1 MQVGPELRHCIL
13 SGKFLISGNY
23 STSNDPNT
31 DIIPTELMPIDYNV
45 AFPLALICSLGIL
58 VLITDAVITK
68 SGAISYWMSVAG
80 LTIIGAFLFPGIEL
94 NGGVPAPSG
103 LSRLFCTI
111 FIASGL
117 LTVIF
122 SRDYLRRLG
131 SERGEYYLM
140 IIFSVAGMMLM
151 ALATDLVILF
161 LGLELMSICLYVLAG
176 YLRTRIS
183 GNEASLKYFLLGAF
197 ITGFILY
204 GIALIYGSTG
214 SLSIDRLVERMQT
227 PGQPV
232 LFWTGA
238 ILLLGGFTF
247 KVGAFPFHMWIP
259 DVYQGAPTPVTALMA
274 TGAKT
279 AAFSVLVMVF
289 SRRGGMNSGLIRD
302 ALSFLAAASMI
313 AGNVMALR
321 QQNVKRMLAYSSIA
335 HAGYMLVGVAAGTPL
350 GSEGVAFYLFS
361 YLFMNLGALGVVS
374 MLEEKEEKN
383 LGYDDYAGLSTGNP
397 VLAAL
402 MAVFLFSLA
411 GLPPFGGFF
420 GKYFVFVAA
429 VESGLTWLAILGVLA
444 SLTGVYY
451 YIRLVMVMYFQ
462 ESERASPS
470 PIPVAAF
477 AALILAA
484 LINLQLGIL
493 PSSLISLI
501 HNLR

>member
-1 MQVGPELRHCIL
+1 
-13 SGKFLISGNY
+13 
-23 STSNDPNT
+23 
-31 DIIPTELMPIDYNV
+31 
-45 AFPLALICSLGIL
+45 
-58 VLITDAVITK
+58 
-68 SGAISYWMSVAG
+68 
-80 LTIIGAFLFPGIEL
+80 
-94 NGGVPAPSG
+94 
-103 LSRLFCTI
+103 
-111 FIASGL
+111 
-117 LTVIF
+117 
-122 SRDYLRRLG
+122 
-131 SERGEYYLM
+131 M

-151 ALATDLVILF
+151 ALATDLVMLF
-161 LGLELMSICLYVLAG
+161 LGLEMMSISLYVLAG
-176 YLRTRIS
+176 YFRTRIS

-197 ITGFILY
+197 ISGFVLY

-214 SLSIDRLVERMQT
+214 SLSIDLLVRTMQT

-232 LFWTGA
+232 LFWTGTV
-238 ILLLGGFTF
+238 LLLGGFAF

-289 SRRGGMNSGLIRD
+289 SRRAGIDGDMIRD
-302 ALSFLAAASMI
+302 IVSFLAAASMI

-335 HAGYMLVGVAAGTPL
+335 HAGYMLVGIAAGNPT
-350 GSEGVAFYLFS
+350 GSEGVTFYLVS

-383 LGYDDYAGLSTGNP
+383 LSYDDYAGLSVKNP
-397 VLAAL
+397 GLAAL
-402 MAVFLFSLA
+402 MAIFLFSLA

-429 VESGLTWLAILGVLA
+429 IESGLTWLAILGVLA
-444 SLTGVYY
+444 SLVGVYY

-462 ESERASPS
+462 ESERAAPS
-470 PIPVAAF
+470 PVPVLAF
-477 AALILAA
+477 AALVLAA
-484 LINLQLGIL
+484 LINLQLGVL
-493 PSSLISLI
+493 PSSIISII